1 MSSRKNL
8 VVALAAAFIAAIP
21 STGFAQATVPPQ
33 AVGPQT
39 VGRFVEAVN
48 NQASHIARL
57 NRLTN
62 IAGTQVTVIN
72 TATLTAGTAA
82 QVDNAATRAGARATS
97 VRNAVRNH
105 AVVSSALSS
114 GGINVDSVV
123 AVAVRGHLLNDVT
136 VYYR

>member
-1 MSSRKNL
+1 MSSRKSL
-8 VVALAAAFIAAIP
+8 VVALAAALIAVIP
-21 STGFAQATVPPQ
+21 TTGFAQVTVPPQ
-33 AVGPQT
+33 TVGPMT

-48 NQASHIARL
+48 NQASHLARL
-57 NRLTN
+57 NRLRD
-62 IAGTQVTVIN
+62 IPGTQVTVIN
-72 TATLTAGTAA
+72 TATLSGGAMGD
-82 QVDNAATRAGARATS
+82 VDRATTRAGARATS

-105 AVVSSALSS
+105 SVVSGALSS

>member
-8 VVALAAAFIAAIP
+8 VVALAAAFVAAIP
-21 STGFAQATVPPQ
+21 SLGLAQATVPPQ

-48 NQASHIARL
+48 NQATHIARL
-57 NRLTN
+57 RRLTD
-62 IAGTQVTVIN
+62 IPGTQVTVIN
-72 TATLTAGTAA
+72 TATLTGGMSGD
-82 QVDNAATRAGARATS
+82 VDRATTRAGARTTS
-97 VRNAVRNH
+97 VRNAIRNH
-105 AVVSSALSS
+105 GVVSSALAS

-123 AVAVRGHLLNDVT
+123 ALAVRGHLLNDVT